1 MKKISFLIAAVI
13 LLGGCVTDQQ
23 FAALSEKV
31 SLIESEQNDFGSKI
45 DSVHKAMDSFEKEIE
60 AREKNLR
67 SGYANLIAEKTS
79 LQNRI
84 IELNGEMERIFYR
97 LDSFSSRF
105 ETLEKRFTA
114 LDQRTSSL
122 ENYLDFDKNQDKKIK
137 KENDKTVSDLKK
149 EENKPESEAFV
160 LEKAGEEEIYEQAKK
175 EFDLENFE
183 KAMKFFL
190 YHVKN
195 FPKSSMAD
203 NSLFWIGE
211 IHYKKGDYKRAII
224 EYQNVIEKYPSGNK
238 VPAAYLKQGLAF
250 YNIDSKENARIIFEK
265 LISNFPLSNEALI
278 AKKKL
283 KSF

>member
-1 MKKISFLIAAVI
+1 
-13 LLGGCVTDQQ
+13 
-23 FAALSEKV
+23 
-31 SLIESEQNDFGSKI
+31 
-45 DSVHKAMDSFEKEIE
+45 
-60 AREKNLR
+60 
-67 SGYANLIAEKTS
+67 
-79 LQNRI
+79 
-84 IELNGEMERIFYR
+84 
-97 LDSFSSRF
+97 
-105 ETLEKRFTA
+105 
-114 LDQRTSSL
+114 
-122 ENYLDFDKNQDKKIK
+122 
-137 KENDKTVSDLKK
+137 
-149 EENKPESEAFV
+149 
-160 LEKAGEEEIYEQAKK
+160 
-175 EFDLENFE
+175 
-183 KAMKFFL
+183 MKFFL